1 MLVIPS
7 RESFLVRWSQLPLD
21 GVYYSLTS
29 VEDSVAVDLGD
40 EREQKVSLQLFLYT
54 RIITC
59 GLLCLCIRVSV
70 LIQRHRK
77 AT

>member
-29 VEDSVAVDLGD
+29 VSDNVAVNLNNASV
-40 EREQKVSLQLFLYT
+40 QKVSLQLFLNEY
-54 RIITC
+54 II
-59 GLLCLCIRVSV
+59 
-70 LIQRHRK
+70 
-77 AT
+77 